1 MVSFAGWEAFVL
13 KEESPHQKKN
23 IIKPYLGHKVATW
36 TSWAPLATSAKGKY
50 STALGSYDYSLLQRG
65 S

>member
-1 MVSFAGWEAFVL
+1 MGSSAGGEAFVL
-13 KEESPHQKKN
+13 KEESPHQKI

-36 TSWAPLATSAKGKY
+36 TSWAPHATSAKGKY